1 MEFRQLQYFVA
12 VAEEESFSRAAEK
25 MNVSQP
31 SLSKAIQSIE
41 DEYGVTLVKRTTRS
55 FKLTDAG
62 ELIFKQGEKLIDDY
76 EQLKDKLSEL
86 SSDYMSEIRI
96 GIPPVLN
103 TIMASDMLS
112 GFSKQHPR
120 LKLLFTEMGSKPIIS
135 NVIKGELDVGFVLL
149 PDDCSEL
156 SVRRI
161 MSDEIVLVVP
171 EGHELAKYK
180 AISIRLLKDIP
191 LIMLDSTYQ
200 IYDNVMRAFDRAGI
214 EPNIIA
220 LSKSWDYIVELV
232 RLSHGITILPRP
244 ILKKT
249 QGLVSVPFIEPFSKW
264 QIVAIT
270 KKGEYIP
277 ARVENM
283 INYFQKIYKKR

>member
-103 TIMASDMLS
+103 TIMASDIHGLS
-112 GFSKQHPR
+112 FCSPR
-120 LKLLFTEMGSKPIIS
+120 WAA
-135 NVIKGELDVGFVLL
+135 N
-149 PDDCSEL
+149 
-156 SVRRI
+156 
-161 MSDEIVLVVP
+161 
-171 EGHELAKYK
+171 
-180 AISIRLLKDIP
+180 
-191 LIMLDSTYQ
+191 Q
-200 IYDNVMRAFDRAGI
+200 
-214 EPNIIA
+214 
-220 LSKSWDYIVELV
+220 
-232 RLSHGITILPRP
+232 
-244 ILKKT
+244 
-249 QGLVSVPFIEPFSKW
+249 
-264 QIVAIT
+264 
-270 KKGEYIP
+270 
-277 ARVENM
+277 
-283 INYFQKIYKKR
+283 

>member
-41 DEYGVTLVKRTTRS
+41 YEYGVTLVKRTTRS

-103 TIMASDMLS
+103 TIMASDMFQSSIHGLS
-112 GFSKQHPR
+112 FCSPR
-120 LKLLFTEMGSKPIIS
+120 WAA
-135 NVIKGELDVGFVLL
+135 N
-149 PDDCSEL
+149 
-156 SVRRI
+156 
-161 MSDEIVLVVP
+161 
-171 EGHELAKYK
+171 
-180 AISIRLLKDIP
+180 
-191 LIMLDSTYQ
+191 Q
-200 IYDNVMRAFDRAGI
+200 
-214 EPNIIA
+214 
-220 LSKSWDYIVELV
+220 
-232 RLSHGITILPRP
+232 
-244 ILKKT
+244 
-249 QGLVSVPFIEPFSKW
+249 
-264 QIVAIT
+264 
-270 KKGEYIP
+270 
-277 ARVENM
+277 
-283 INYFQKIYKKR
+283 

>member
-41 DEYGVTLVKRTTRS
+41 YEYGVTLVKRTTRS

-112 GFSKQHPR
+112 GFSKQHR
-120 LKLLFTEMGSKPIIS
+120 DGQQTNNFE
-135 NVIKGELDVGFVLL
+135 
-149 PDDCSEL
+149 C
-156 SVRRI
+156 
-161 MSDEIVLVVP
+161 
-171 EGHELAKYK
+171 H
-180 AISIRLLKDIP
+180 
-191 LIMLDSTYQ
+191 
-200 IYDNVMRAFDRAGI
+200 
-214 EPNIIA
+214 
-220 LSKSWDYIVELV
+220 
-232 RLSHGITILPRP
+232 
-244 ILKKT
+244 
-249 QGLVSVPFIEPFSKW
+249 QG
-264 QIVAIT
+264 
-270 KKGEYIP
+270 
-277 ARVENM
+277 
-283 INYFQKIYKKR
+283 

>member
-25 MNVSQP
+25 MKVSQP

-55 FKLTDAG
+55 FKLTVAG

-112 GFSKQHPR
+112 GFTGQATS
-120 LKLLFTEMGSKPIIS
+120 TS
-135 NVIKGELDVGFVLL
+135 N
-149 PDDCSEL
+149 S
-156 SVRRI
+156 
-161 MSDEIVLVVP
+161 
-171 EGHELAKYK
+171 
-180 AISIRLLKDIP
+180 
-191 LIMLDSTYQ
+191 
-200 IYDNVMRAFDRAGI
+200 
-214 EPNIIA
+214 
-220 LSKSWDYIVELV
+220 
-232 RLSHGITILPRP
+232 
-244 ILKKT
+244 
-249 QGLVSVPFIEPFSKW
+249 
-264 QIVAIT
+264 
-270 KKGEYIP
+270 
-277 ARVENM
+277 
-283 INYFQKIYKKR
+283 

>member
-55 FKLTDAG
+55 FKLTVAG

-103 TIMASDMLS
+103 TIMASDILS

-120 LKLLFTEMGSKPIIS
+120 LKLLFT
-135 NVIKGELDVGFVLL
+135 
-149 PDDCSEL
+149 
-156 SVRRI
+156 
-161 MSDEIVLVVP
+161 
-171 EGHELAKYK
+171 
-180 AISIRLLKDIP
+180 
-191 LIMLDSTYQ
+191 
-200 IYDNVMRAFDRAGI
+200 
-214 EPNIIA
+214 
-220 LSKSWDYIVELV
+220 
-232 RLSHGITILPRP
+232 
-244 ILKKT
+244 
-249 QGLVSVPFIEPFSKW
+249 
-264 QIVAIT
+264 
-270 KKGEYIP
+270 
-277 ARVENM
+277 
-283 INYFQKIYKKR
+283 

>member
-41 DEYGVTLVKRTTRS
+41 YEYGVTLVKRTTRS

-112 GFSKQHPR
+112 GFSK
-120 LKLLFTEMGSKPIIS
+120 
-135 NVIKGELDVGFVLL
+135 
-149 PDDCSEL
+149 
-156 SVRRI
+156 
-161 MSDEIVLVVP
+161 
-171 EGHELAKYK
+171 
-180 AISIRLLKDIP
+180 
-191 LIMLDSTYQ
+191 
-200 IYDNVMRAFDRAGI
+200 
-214 EPNIIA
+214 
-220 LSKSWDYIVELV
+220 
-232 RLSHGITILPRP
+232 
-244 ILKKT
+244 
-249 QGLVSVPFIEPFSKW
+249 
-264 QIVAIT
+264 
-270 KKGEYIP
+270 
-277 ARVENM
+277 
-283 INYFQKIYKKR
+283 

>member
-12 VAEEESFSRAAEK
+12 VAEEESFSRAAFKK

-86 SSDYMSEIRI
+86 SSDYMCEIRI

-120 LKLLFTEMGSKPIIS
+120 LKL
-135 NVIKGELDVGFVLL
+135 FVHR
-149 PDDCSEL
+149 DGQQTNNFEC
-156 SVRRI
+156 
-161 MSDEIVLVVP
+161 
-171 EGHELAKYK
+171 H
-180 AISIRLLKDIP
+180 
-191 LIMLDSTYQ
+191 
-200 IYDNVMRAFDRAGI
+200 
-214 EPNIIA
+214 
-220 LSKSWDYIVELV
+220 
-232 RLSHGITILPRP
+232 
-244 ILKKT
+244 
-249 QGLVSVPFIEPFSKW
+249 QG
-264 QIVAIT
+264 
-270 KKGEYIP
+270 
-277 ARVENM
+277 
-283 INYFQKIYKKR
+283 

>member
-31 SLSKAIQSIE
+31 SLSKAIQSIG

-135 NVIKGELDVGFVLL
+135 NVI
-149 PDDCSEL
+149 
-156 SVRRI
+156 
-161 MSDEIVLVVP
+161 
-171 EGHELAKYK
+171 
-180 AISIRLLKDIP
+180 
-191 LIMLDSTYQ
+191 
-200 IYDNVMRAFDRAGI
+200 
-214 EPNIIA
+214 
-220 LSKSWDYIVELV
+220 
-232 RLSHGITILPRP
+232 
-244 ILKKT
+244 
-249 QGLVSVPFIEPFSKW
+249 
-264 QIVAIT
+264 
-270 KKGEYIP
+270 
-277 ARVENM
+277 
-283 INYFQKIYKKR
+283 

>member
-41 DEYGVTLVKRTTRS
+41 YEYGVTLVKRTTRS

-120 LKLLFTEMGSKPIIS
+120 LKLLFTA
-135 NVIKGELDVGFVLL
+135 V
-149 PDDCSEL
+149 
-156 SVRRI
+156 
-161 MSDEIVLVVP
+161 
-171 EGHELAKYK
+171 
-180 AISIRLLKDIP
+180 
-191 LIMLDSTYQ
+191 
-200 IYDNVMRAFDRAGI
+200 
-214 EPNIIA
+214 
-220 LSKSWDYIVELV
+220 
-232 RLSHGITILPRP
+232 
-244 ILKKT
+244 
-249 QGLVSVPFIEPFSKW
+249 
-264 QIVAIT
+264 
-270 KKGEYIP
+270 
-277 ARVENM
+277 
-283 INYFQKIYKKR
+283 FQ